1 MPGFIHLSLVVVTA
15 KKMGQSFCMTVELLL
30 SAFQVCNHNH
40 KGAIMATIITSTVK
54 QSLAEKRQ
62 WDFDF
67 NGDLP
72 TGVTVSSATATHT
85 PPSGSAETPAVGSI
99 VSGVVPVRLDTLTV
113 EGNHLLRCT
122 ATFSDGEISEILL
135 YINVIA

>member
-1 MPGFIHLSLVVVTA
+1 
-15 KKMGQSFCMTVELLL
+15 
-30 SAFQVCNHNH
+30 
-40 KGAIMATIITSTVK
+40 MATVIHASVK

-72 TGVTVSSATATHT
+72 SGVTVSSATATHT
-85 PPSGSAETPAVGSI
+85 PPSGSAETPVVGTI
-99 VSGVVPVRLDTLTV
+99 AAGVVPVRLDTLEV
-113 EGNHLLRCT
+113 EGNHILRCR
-122 ATFSDGEISEILL
+122 ATLSDGEISEIIL